1 MCFRTHANGKLRLV
15 AEGADD
21 PVVDA
26 WRGLLVAH
34 SRLVPAVEA
43 DLRAAGQV
51 PLSWYDVLL
60 ELNAA
65 PDRRLRMSELGHR
78 AVLSRTRVSR
88 IVDELAAAGLAERQP
103 DQADGRSSFAVLT
116 AAGRD
121 ALRRAWPVYR
131 EAIRRHL
138 TAGLTL
144 PQCRELAALLDQLI
158 AGAEA
163 GQPVAIRQVT
173 GRQRASAACLS
184 AASVTGMPRRAS
196 SVRRAIWASASSP
209 NRWWNLVMPSG
220 RNSQDSVTRV
230 PPSTGVNV

>member
-1 MCFRTHANGKLRLV
+1 
-15 AEGADD
+15 
-21 PVVDA
+21 VVDA

-34 SRLVPAVEA
+34 SKLVPAVEA

-65 PDRRLRMSELGHR
+65 PGRKLRMSELGHR

-88 IVDELAAAGLAERQP
+88 VIDELAAAGLAERQP

-116 AAGRD
+116 DQGRD

-138 TAGLTL
+138 MARLSAD
-144 PQCRELAALLDQLI
+144 QCRELAALLGQVI

-163 GQPVAIRQVT
+163 AEPVRF
-173 GRQRASAACLS
+173 GR
-184 AASVTGMPRRAS
+184 
-196 SVRRAIWASASSP
+196 
-209 NRWWNLVMPSG
+209 
-220 RNSQDSVTRV
+220 
-230 PPSTGVNV
+230 

>member
-1 MCFRTHANGKLRLV
+1 MTPESTGNGTADVSGGPAMAGVTRRAGTGATAGSAGTGHAADRAGTSST
-15 AEGADD
+15 ADSAGTGAAGRPED
-21 PVVDA
+21 PAVDA

-65 PDRRLRMSELGHR
+65 PERRLRMSELGQR
-78 AVLSRTRVSR
+78 VVLSRTRVSR
-88 IVDELAAAGLAERQP
+88 IVDELAAAGLAERRP

-138 TAGLTL
+138 AAGLTAS
-144 PQCRELAALLDQLI
+144 QCRELAALLDQVI
-158 AGAEA
+158 KGAA
-163 GQPVAIRQVT
+163 ADTPVT
-173 GRQRASAACLS
+173 
-184 AASVTGMPRRAS
+184 
-196 SVRRAIWASASSP
+196 
-209 NRWWNLVMPSG
+209 
-220 RNSQDSVTRV
+220 VTR
-230 PPSTGVNV
+230 

>member
-1 MCFRTHANGKLRLV
+1 MTAETAGNG
-15 AEGADD
+15 GADVARRPAMADARGQVGTSDTTGQAGAGGPED
-21 PVVDA
+21 PAVDA

-65 PDRRLRMSELGHR
+65 PERRLRMSELGQR
-78 AVLSRTRVSR
+78 VVLSRTRVSR

-138 TAGLTL
+138 AAGLTV
-144 PQCRELAALLDQLI
+144 PQCRELASLLDQVI
-158 AGAEA
+158 KGAG
-163 GQPVAIRQVT
+163 T
-173 GRQRASAACLS
+173 GLPAPA
-184 AASVTGMPRRAS
+184 
-196 SVRRAIWASASSP
+196 
-209 NRWWNLVMPSG
+209 
-220 RNSQDSVTRV
+220 TR
-230 PPSTGVNV
+230 

>member
-1 MCFRTHANGKLRLV
+1 MTEQATGTGAADTTGGPAMADATVHVGTSDSAGSAGTGSTARSAGIAGR
-15 AEGADD
+15 AED
-21 PVVDA
+21 PAVDA

-65 PDRRLRMSELGHR
+65 PERRLRMSELGQR
-78 AVLSRTRVSR
+78 VVLSRTRVSR

-116 AAGRD
+116 TAGRD

-138 TAGLTL
+138 AAGLTV
-144 PQCRELAALLDQLI
+144 PQCRELAALLDQVI
-158 AGAEA
+158 KGTGADLPVPAARQAAA
-163 GQPVAIRQVT
+163 GQPGLAGRSGGT
-173 GRQRASAACLS
+173 G
-184 AASVTGMPRRAS
+184 
-196 SVRRAIWASASSP
+196 
-209 NRWWNLVMPSG
+209 
-220 RNSQDSVTRV
+220 
-230 PPSTGVNV
+230 